1 LLFFALVAIIYWL
14 LPHRAR
20 WIFLLIASYVFYAC
34 WNPAYLLLLFGSSA
48 ATYFLVLFIER
59 RPLHARLWLV
69 LVMVACFG
77 SLVYFKYADL
87 FGQSL
92 NGIFALFGVQ
102 LDIPLF
108 NILLPVGISFQM
120 FQNVGYAVD
129 VYRKNVPVEKNFFR
143 YALFS
148 SYFPQLVA
156 GPIERAANLMPQ
168 LREPH
173 TFEYRETTLGLR
185 MMLLGFFK
193 KVAVADT
200 ISIYVDNVYNHLSD
214 GFTGL
219 ALVLATVLFAFQI
232 YCDFSGYSDI
242 AVGASKVF
250 GIELTVN
257 FKSPYFSRNI
267 QEFWRRWHISLSPW
281 FQDYVYIPLGG
292 SRGPVPRYVL
302 NLLITFTISGLWHGA
317 RWSFV
322 IWGAL
327 HGLLV
332 AGFVLSRRISRRLR
346 EKRQA
351 QVLSSPK
358 TREAG
363 AGTGTGATAALKT
376 TLLVFVNFIVVDIL
390 WVFFRCENLSEVGYV
405 FTHAFS
411 GWDMSVA
418 YVADQ
423 LISMGFTKETL
434 LAAILLMVVLFVVDK
449 INYRENVAVVLT
461 RQRTFIR
468 WSVYLIGSLIVI
480 AAFMF
485 TAASQNF
492 IYFQF

>member
-1 LLFFALVAIIYWL
+1 
-14 LPHRAR
+14 
-20 WIFLLIASYVFYAC
+20 
-34 WNPAYLLLLFGSSA
+34 
-48 ATYFLVLFIER
+48 
-59 RPLHARLWLV
+59 
-69 LVMVACFG
+69 
-77 SLVYFKYADL
+77 
-87 FGQSL
+87 
-92 NGIFALFGVQ
+92 
-102 LDIPLF
+102 
-108 NILLPVGISFQM
+108 
-120 FQNVGYAVD
+120 
-129 VYRKNVPVEKNFFR
+129 
-143 YALFS
+143 
-148 SYFPQLVA
+148 
-156 GPIERAANLMPQ
+156 MPQ

-193 KVAVADT
+193 KVAVADM
-200 ISIYVDNVYNHLSD
+200 IAIYVDNVYDHLSD

-242 AVGASKVF
+242 AVGVSKVF
-250 GIELTVN
+250 GIELTIN

-267 QEFWRRWHISLSPW
+267 QEFWRRWHISLSTW

-292 SRGPVPRYVL
+292 SRVPVPRYVL

-317 RWSFV
+317 SWSFV

-332 AGFVLSRRISRRLR
+332 AGFVLSKRISRGLR

-351 QVLSSPK
+351 QGPSSPK
-358 TREAG
+358 TCEAG
-363 AGTGTGATAALKT
+363 AGARATVALKT
-376 TLLVFVNFIVVDIL
+376 TLLVLVNFIVVDIL

-411 GWDMSVA
+411 GWDMSMA

-423 LISMGFTKETL
+423 LVSMGFTKGTL
-434 LAAILLMVVLFVVDK
+434 LAVIILMMVLFVVDK
-449 INYRENVAVVLT
+449 INYQENVAVVLT

-468 WSVYLIGSLIVI
+468 WGVYILGSFIVI

-485 TAASQNF
+485 TAESQNF